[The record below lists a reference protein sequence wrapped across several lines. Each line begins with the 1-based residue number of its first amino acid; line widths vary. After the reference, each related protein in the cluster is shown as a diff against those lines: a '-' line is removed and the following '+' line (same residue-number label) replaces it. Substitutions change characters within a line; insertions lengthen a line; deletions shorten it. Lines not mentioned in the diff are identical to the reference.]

1 MGLIDVSLPYRRDI
15 DGLRAV
21 AVLFVIG
28 FHYFPSVF
36 RGGFVGVDVFFVIS
50 GFLIT
55 SLIHQDVAAGRFS
68 IAEFYG
74 RRIRRIFPALILILL
89 AALVVGFLFMLPDAY
104 RTLGLNTAAS
114 AGFVANIALFLQ
126 QDYFAPSAELNPLLH
141 IWSLG
146 VEEQFYLVWPL
157 ILMVLA
163 RRRAAIAIAVGLAVL
178 SFFVNI
184 MQSASDPVSA
194 FFLPF
199 SRFWELGAG
208 AVLALLQ
215 ARIGRLFQD
224 KDWVGWSGL
233 LLLVLAMVVINRDS
247 AFPGWWALL
256 PVAGTVL
263 LIAAGE
269 STRANRILSHRALV
283 HIGLISYPL
292 YLWHWP
298 LLVFAR
304 IIRFQKEPTI
314 IMSIGLIVAAGVL
327 AHLTYKFIERPIRS
341 AGRLSAKAVL
351 LAGLLAVCGCIGL
364 AVYAKNGLPHR
375 FPAEVQKRLT
385 ATEKTED
392 SDVCRFDNDIR
403 PSSEC
408 DGTGPAGSPLVLVW
422 GDSHAFHLISGLRAL
437 QQERQDFRLAR
448 YIAFACAPMVD
459 ALAPRPPYCN
469 GANTFVR
476 QKIESLRPDT
486 VLVAARWSA
495 YDGTRG
501 YASVDEK
508 GLTRTIKW
516 LKSTGVQHIVIIG
529 QFPHW
534 KLAPAAIPLRNFQFS
549 IFRRPTHIDK
559 MPERDST
566 YLDAA
571 AFAADDMVK
580 RVAAAEG
587 ATFISPVATLCNRE
601 GCLITVPDSGGE
613 PTSRDDGHLTPAAS
627 KFFIEKNANAIMPE
641 YRKKEPPR

>member
-36 RGGFVGVDVFFVIS
+36 LGGFDVCFVIS

-292 YLWHWP
+292 YL
-298 LLVFAR
+298 
-304 IIRFQKEPTI
+304 
-314 IMSIGLIVAAGVL
+314 
-327 AHLTYKFIERPIRS
+327 
-341 AGRLSAKAVL
+341 
-351 LAGLLAVCGCIGL
+351 C
-364 AVYAKNGLPHR
+364 
-375 FPAEVQKRLT
+375 
-385 ATEKTED
+385 
-392 SDVCRFDNDIR
+392 
-403 PSSEC
+403 
-408 DGTGPAGSPLVLVW
+408 
-422 GDSHAFHLISGLRAL
+422 
-437 QQERQDFRLAR
+437 
-448 YIAFACAPMVD
+448 
-459 ALAPRPPYCN
+459 
-469 GANTFVR
+469 
-476 QKIESLRPDT
+476 
-486 VLVAARWSA
+486 
-495 YDGTRG
+495 
-501 YASVDEK
+501 
-508 GLTRTIKW
+508 
-516 LKSTGVQHIVIIG
+516 
-529 QFPHW
+529 
-534 KLAPAAIPLRNFQFS
+534 
-549 IFRRPTHIDK
+549 
-559 MPERDST
+559 
-566 YLDAA
+566 
-571 AFAADDMVK
+571 
-580 RVAAAEG
+580 
-587 ATFISPVATLCNRE
+587 
-601 GCLITVPDSGGE
+601 
-613 PTSRDDGHLTPAAS
+613 
-627 KFFIEKNANAIMPE
+627 
-641 YRKKEPPR
+641 

>member
-28 FHYFPSVF
+28 FHYFPTVI

-50 GFLIT
+50 GFLIN

-68 IAEFYG
+68 ISEIYG

-89 AALVVGFLFMLPDAY
+89 AALVVGFLFMLPDAF

-208 AVLALLQ
+208 AVLALL
-215 ARIGRLFQD
+215 D
-224 KDWVGWSGL
+224 
-233 LLLVLAMVVINRDS
+233 LAMVVINRDS
-247 AFPGWWALL
+247 AFPGWWARV

-292 YLWHWP
+292 YLWHCP

-304 IIRFQKEPTI
+304 IIRF
-314 IMSIGLIVAAGVL
+314 L
-327 AHLTYKFIERPIRS
+327 
-341 AGRLSAKAVL
+341 
-351 LAGLLAVCGCIGL
+351 
-364 AVYAKNGLPHR
+364 
-375 FPAEVQKRLT
+375 
-385 ATEKTED
+385 
-392 SDVCRFDNDIR
+392 
-403 PSSEC
+403 
-408 DGTGPAGSPLVLVW
+408 
-422 GDSHAFHLISGLRAL
+422 
-437 QQERQDFRLAR
+437 
-448 YIAFACAPMVD
+448 
-459 ALAPRPPYCN
+459 
-469 GANTFVR
+469 
-476 QKIESLRPDT
+476 
-486 VLVAARWSA
+486 
-495 YDGTRG
+495 
-501 YASVDEK
+501 
-508 GLTRTIKW
+508 
-516 LKSTGVQHIVIIG
+516 
-529 QFPHW
+529 
-534 KLAPAAIPLRNFQFS
+534 
-549 IFRRPTHIDK
+549 
-559 MPERDST
+559 
-566 YLDAA
+566 
-571 AFAADDMVK
+571 
-580 RVAAAEG
+580 
-587 ATFISPVATLCNRE
+587 
-601 GCLITVPDSGGE
+601 
-613 PTSRDDGHLTPAAS
+613 
-627 KFFIEKNANAIMPE
+627 
-641 YRKKEPPR
+641 